1 MERKV
6 TYVKTQLLMMFPMSE
21 VTSCLRYKEPKYFR
35 IQFIGKQLTSTKWKQ
50 LKSHT
55 RTPNLEIGIEL
66 DEHSIYYMKVKR
78 IRLEEREEG
87 LWVGELLLF
96 SRSENEKQHLFH
108 LHRVSKN
115 KKQLDESEDF
125 PAVVL

>member
-1 MERKV
+1 M
-6 TYVKTQLLMMFPMSE
+6 KTQLLMMFPMSE

-35 IQFIGKQLTSTKWKQ
+35 IQFIGEKLTSTKWQK
-50 LKSHT
+50 LLSHYHV
-55 RTPNLEIGIEL
+55 PNLEIGIEI
-66 DEHSIYYMKVKR
+66 DEHSIHYMKVKR

-115 KKQLDESEDF
+115 KKHNELVESLDVDSD
-125 PAVVL
+125 LLKMKKI

>member
-1 MERKV
+1 M
-6 TYVKTQLLMMFPMSE
+6 KTQLLMMFPMKE
-21 VTSCLRYKEPKYFR
+21 VSRCLRYKEPGYFR
-35 IQFIGKQLTSTKWKQ
+35 IQFIGEKLTSTKWQK
-50 LKSHT
+50 LLNNYHV
-55 RTPNLEIGIEL
+55 PNLEIGIEI
-66 DEHSIYYMKVKR
+66 DEHSIHYMKVKR

-115 KKQLDESEDF
+115 KKQLDELEDF

>member
-1 MERKV
+1 
-6 TYVKTQLLMMFPMSE
+6 MMFPMSE
-21 VTSCLRYKEPKYFR
+21 VTSCLRYKESEKYFR
-35 IQFIGKQLTSTKWKQ
+35 IQFIGEKLTSTKWQK
-50 LKSHT
+50 LLSHYHV
-55 RTPNLEIGIEL
+55 PNLEIGIEI
-66 DEHSIYYMKVKR
+66 DEHSIHYMKVKR

-96 SRSENEKQHLFH
+96 SRSENEKQHLLH